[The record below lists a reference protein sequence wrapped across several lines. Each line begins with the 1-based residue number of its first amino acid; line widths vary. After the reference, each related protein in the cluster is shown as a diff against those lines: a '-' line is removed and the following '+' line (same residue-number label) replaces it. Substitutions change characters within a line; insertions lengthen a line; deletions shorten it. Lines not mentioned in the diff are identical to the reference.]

1 MCWTC
6 SEPNL
11 YIVEPCKTVHGAICN
26 KRKNSYILEKD
37 ENLFGGDMYLGPEEN
52 ILYRKFLKGF
62 YCIMF
67 K

>member
-6 SEPNL
+6 SEPYL
-11 YIVEPCKTVHGAICN
+11 YIVEPRKIVHGGICN
-26 KRKNSYILEKD
+26 KKKNSYILEKD

-52 ILYRKFLKGF
+52 ILCRKFLKGF
-62 YCIMF
+62 YCITF